1 MPVYE
6 RPSVSI
12 PISSLIFGTSS
23 ALLGKERV
31 CSCRNY
37 AITGGLRLKSRRM
50 RQFVL
55 LFITQMP
62 KGQKIE
68 TGKLYWVVYKHFPAE
83 CQVLGL
89 TESGSI
95 EPKWKNQ
102 IRWGLRDAQDRG
114 LIKHVGTPKSGEW
127 LRL

>member
-1 MPVYE
+1 
-6 RPSVSI
+6 
-12 PISSLIFGTSS
+12 
-23 ALLGKERV
+23 
-31 CSCRNY
+31 
-37 AITGGLRLKSRRM
+37 
-50 RQFVL
+50 
-55 LFITQMP
+55 MP

-89 TESGSI
+89 SESGSI

-102 IRWGLRDAQDRG
+102 IRWGLRDAYDRG